1 MKKLLL
7 LIPQNVIPVTDG
19 GKAGIYYPMIMLA
32 KKYEV
37 KAIVFIDKLDVV
49 DKNAYN
55 KLGVDVEF
63 LLIDKRDTVKNIG
76 LNFLTP
82 LPFKFY
88 KYYKQEHQHK
98 INSICKNWQP
108 NIVLCHHAHLAFYCK
123 TFKKDFPT
131 IKVFLR
137 EHNIEYLLVQQYYQ
151 LQKNPLIKLLAYWQ
165 YCKTKK
171 AEEKSWQWFNRVLFI
186 SDTDY
191 NYVPKNIQK
200 SIGTVLY
207 DGGKLNLNN
216 SATKKPYFLF
226 TGKVTVL
233 QNQYNVTHFIKNIWI
248 PWKEKFDTKNFE
260 FWITGSSKKEFL
272 ENVLIDEAELEKYN
286 IKVLGFVDDLNTI
299 VHEATFIISPTM
311 IGAGIRIKVIEA
323 LCMGSVVF
331 LTDIDLKM
339 VKHFNHLQNVIAYKD
354 VNDFNKQFAL
364 LIENNMLYK
373 QIQQNAI
380 ETAKEYLN
388 LNVMFNKLVATIES

>member
-1 MKKLLL
+1 M
-7 LIPQNVIPVTDG
+7 
-19 GKAGIYYPMIMLA
+19 
-32 KKYEV
+32 
-37 KAIVFIDKLDVV
+37 
-49 DKNAYN
+49 
-55 KLGVDVEF
+55 
-63 LLIDKRDTVKNIG
+63 
-76 LNFLTP
+76 
-82 LPFKFY
+82 
-88 KYYKQEHQHK
+88 
-98 INSICKNWQP
+98 
-108 NIVLCHHAHLAFYCK
+108 
-123 TFKKDFPT
+123 
-131 IKVFLR
+131 
-137 EHNIEYLLVQQYYQ
+137 
-151 LQKNPLIKLLAYWQ
+151 
-165 YCKTKK
+165 
-171 AEEKSWQWFNRVLFI
+171 
-186 SDTDY
+186 
-191 NYVPKNIQK
+191 QK

-233 QNQYNVTHFIKNIWI
+233 QNQYNVTYFIKNIWI
-248 PWKEKFDTKNFE
+248 PWKEKFYTKNFE
-260 FWITGSSKKEFL
+260 FWITGNSKKEFL

-299 VHEATFIISPTM
+299 VHEATFFISPTM

-364 LIENNMLYK
+364 LIQNNMLYK